1 MNHDI
6 PLGLSFDDVLM
17 QPGLSEIL
25 PGEADVTTK
34 LTSKISLNIP
44 IISSAMDTVTEA
56 SLAIALAR
64 EGGLGVVHRNCPVDE
79 QAEHVSRVKRSEN
92 AVIHDP
98 QTVTADLCCPQ
109 SEGGDIGFRWN
120 SAEQRYELV
129 TDLDLWKQSVP
140 VERFLAQLT
149 QRYALQSILR
159 SSAEEGYQVAEQRQ
173 HKLSM

>member
-1 MNHDI
+1 MSHFSTVKTELRDRESLLAALRD
-6 PLGLSFDDVLM
+6 LGQEPSSGE
-17 QPGLSEIL
+17 QPVRGYR
-25 PGEADVTTK
+25 G
-34 LTSKISLNIP
+34 
-44 IISSAMDTVTEA
+44 
-56 SLAIALAR
+56 
-64 EGGLGVVHRNCPVDE
+64 
-79 QAEHVSRVKRSEN
+79 
-92 AVIHDP
+92 

-109 SEGGDIGFRWN
+109 SEGGDIGSRWN

-173 HKLSM
+173 QADGSIELVVTRWQG

>member
-1 MNHDI
+1 MSHFSTVKTELRDRESLLAALRD
-6 PLGLSFDDVLM
+6 LGQEPSSGE
-17 QPGLSEIL
+17 QPVRGYR
-25 PGEADVTTK
+25 G
-34 LTSKISLNIP
+34 
-44 IISSAMDTVTEA
+44 
-56 SLAIALAR
+56 
-64 EGGLGVVHRNCPVDE
+64 
-79 QAEHVSRVKRSEN
+79 
-92 AVIHDP
+92 

-173 HKLSM
+173 QADGSIYLVVTRWQG

>member
-1 MNHDI
+1 MSHFSTVKTELRDRESLLAALRD
-6 PLGLSFDDVLM
+6 LGQEPSTGE
-17 QPGLSEIL
+17 QPVRGYR
-25 PGEADVTTK
+25 G
-34 LTSKISLNIP
+34 
-44 IISSAMDTVTEA
+44 
-56 SLAIALAR
+56 
-64 EGGLGVVHRNCPVDE
+64 
-79 QAEHVSRVKRSEN
+79 
-92 AVIHDP
+92 

-120 SAEQRYELV
+120 SAEQHYELV

-173 HKLSM
+173 QADGSIELVVTRWQG